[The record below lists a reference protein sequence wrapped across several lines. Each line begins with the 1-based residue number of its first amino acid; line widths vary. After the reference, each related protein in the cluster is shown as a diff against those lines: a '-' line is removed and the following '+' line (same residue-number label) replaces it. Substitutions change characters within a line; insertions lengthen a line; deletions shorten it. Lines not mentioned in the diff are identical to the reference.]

1 MSSAPRRLAVAALL
15 AGACGQAAPA
25 RRSSSAMPG
34 AGARNSDEVALSAN
48 VPALLTAEV
57 RLIDPGP
64 QPRQTLRYHPKVGQT
79 EPLLVQLA
87 TTLVLSVGEITAPEV
102 RTPVVR
108 LTIDLV
114 PLAVDGHGRM
124 SLQGT
129 LLAAEVR
136 AGSAPAA
143 VDRAMA
149 ADLDRLAPTP
159 FSARVSSRGL
169 LEALAFPLPA
179 DANPQIITMAT
190 WIREALRLLLPP
202 LPDEPVGRGARWEGR
217 RRAQVGPADADQTSV
232 YTLTG
237 LDDRQVRLAVKLGF
251 AAGEQ
256 TPQVAGLPPGA
267 TLKLSSL
274 IGTGAGTIELDP
286 GRLQPHTDLRWSTTA
301 VGSTEP
307 AGEPPAAVR
316 MTTAVSLTVG
326 PAPAKPA
333 GGPLSR

>member
-1 MSSAPRRLAVAALL
+1 MSAAPRTLAVAALL

-25 RRSSSAMPG
+25 RRSSPAVPR
-34 AGARNSDEVALSAN
+34 AADPNSDEVALSAN
-48 VPALLTAEV
+48 VPPLLIAEV
-57 RLIDPGP
+57 RLIDPGA
-64 QPRQTLRYHPKVGQT
+64 QPRKALRYHPRAGQT
-79 EPLLVQLA
+79 EPLLLELS
-87 TTLVLSVGEITAPEV
+87 TTLVLSVGEMSAPEV

-114 PLAVDGHGRM
+114 PLTVDGHGRM

-143 VDRAMA
+143 IDRAIA
-149 ADLDRLAPTP
+149 ADLERLVHTRFA
-159 FSARVSSRGL
+159 ARVSSRGL
-169 LEALAFPLPA
+169 LEALAFPLPS
-179 DANPQIITMAT
+179 DANPQIVTMAA

-237 LDDRQVRLAVKLGF
+237 LEDTQVRLAVKLGF
-251 AAGEQ
+251 SAGEQ

-274 IGTGAGTIELDP
+274 TGTGAGTVELDP
-286 GRLQPHTDLRWSTTA
+286 GRLQPHTSLRWSTTA
-301 VGSTEP
+301 LGSSEP

-316 MTTAVSLTVG
+316 MTTSVSLTVG
-326 PAPAKPA
+326 PAPAEPVRA
-333 GGPLSR
+333 PLSR